1 VPGGQAMNSS
11 PAARPAIRHYMRPYL
26 RIVIGLLIIFFGY
39 KSIRHQF
46 GAYDVGVFSEFDYI
60 PLGIVIILTIVILL
74 LDRSAFKVD
83 RKIYQFSFSL
93 IALTICFIVF
103 FKIIYRNSIYSSKT
117 VLKVVN
123 KAEANNVWQFDFKDS
138 KHFVLTDYNLF
149 GLKIYYGIYQKQGDT
164 LKIIE
169 SNYNGEVKE
178 FPTTGIIKVDTVFW
192 NSSDTMLIMKE

>member
-1 VPGGQAMNSS
+1 
-11 PAARPAIRHYMRPYL
+11 MRPYL
-26 RIVIGLLIIFFGY
+26 RIAIGLLIIFFGY

-46 GAYDVGVFSEFDYI
+46 GGYDVGVLSEFDYI

-93 IALTICFIVF
+93 IAVTICFIVF
-103 FKIIYRNSIYSSKT
+103 FKIIYRSSIDSSKT

-123 KAEANNVWQFDFKDS
+123 KAGANNVWQFDFKDS

-149 GLKIYYGIYQKQGDT
+149 GHTIYYGDYERQDDT
-164 LKIIE
+164 LKIIQ
-169 SNYNGEVKE
+169 SNYNGDVKE
-178 FPTTGIIKVDTVFW
+178 FPKTGIIKADTVYW
-192 NSSDTMLIMKE
+192 NKFDTMLVDKE